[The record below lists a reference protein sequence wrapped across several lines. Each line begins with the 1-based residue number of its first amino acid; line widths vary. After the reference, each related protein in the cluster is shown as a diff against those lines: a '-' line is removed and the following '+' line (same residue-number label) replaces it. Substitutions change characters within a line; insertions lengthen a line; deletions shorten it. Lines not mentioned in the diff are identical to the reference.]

1 VIVIIFKEGPEKI
14 DPTIFRSQFNHIFV
28 IVSKMDYKSFTD
40 QTYYR
45 VEIVI
50 KPTVP
55 TFPPFLPN
63 PPVFLKDD
71 KFKNYI
77 LSKLVNGEQAALQSA
92 KSFSNNLKKV
102 RDKLLEDIIS
112 GAKSIKSAKVAKM
125 QKPKSKLLEEK
136 EKEQENNETPES
148 KNELKT
154 SKKKELK
161 EKSGGGDI
169 EIIKKQKKKKSGTMK
184 VKRSSDFKTKKENV
198 EGETKVKSQRGNKD
212 KEIESLDDE
221 KLSKKN
227 VDFSDS
233 GKRGSVL
240 TNNYLVK
247 SSTVKITRL
256 EEKELFLINLP
267 PEELLPVYSENVKTT
282 KNDDI

>member
-1 VIVIIFKEGPEKI
+1 
-14 DPTIFRSQFNHIFV
+14 
-28 IVSKMDYKSFTD
+28 
-40 QTYYR
+40 
-45 VEIVI
+45 
-50 KPTVP
+50 
-55 TFPPFLPN
+55 
-63 PPVFLKDD
+63 
-71 KFKNYI
+71 
-77 LSKLVNGEQAALQSA
+77 
-92 KSFSNNLKKV
+92 
-102 RDKLLEDIIS
+102 
-112 GAKSIKSAKVAKM
+112 
-125 QKPKSKLLEEK
+125 
-136 EKEQENNETPES
+136 
-148 KNELKT
+148 
-154 SKKKELK
+154 
-161 EKSGGGDI
+161 
-169 EIIKKQKKKKSGTMK
+169 MK